1 MTEKPVITKP
11 KIKGKPPAKR
21 DTAKLA
27 KALKLNLSRRKE
39 GSLKQ
44 DK

>member
-11 KIKGKPPAKR
+11 KVKGKPLAKR
-21 DTAKLA
+21 DTSKLA

-39 GSLKQ
+39 GGSKQ